1 MKAFLIVLGVAVVV
15 LGFVAFFLAWNMYMC
30 FAEVEAAVLKV
41 AAEENIELGFPM
53 FLDPF
58 YGKLA
63 LAALFIVVLAV
74 LLVALLKK

>member
-1 MKAFLIVLGVAVVV
+1 MKAFLAILGIAVVV

-30 FAEVEAAVLKV
+30 FAEVEAAALKV
-41 AAEENIELGFPM
+41 AAEENVELGFPM